1 VKPLASEIY
10 YQQPVSELMAT
21 VGKLGAD
28 GAQVFATTDLVIGQ
42 HLVSSNLIYLVP
54 TKQIHL
60 PQAEISHTIAKAGS
74 GYSLTLSSKVLARSV
89 YVTFGDA
96 KVAVSDNYFNLL
108 PGVPQ
113 TITLKSGA
121 SLDDVTKSLHVV
133 SLADAF
139 PQ

>member
-1 VKPLASEIY
+1 MTD
-10 YQQPVSELMAT
+10 LMAAIE
-21 VGKLGAD
+21 KLGAK
-28 GAQVFATTDLVIGQ
+28 ASQVFVTTDLVVGQ
-42 HLVSSNLIYLVP
+42 QTVSSNLIYLVP
-54 TKQIHL
+54 TKEIHL
-60 PQAEISHTIAKAGS
+60 PAAEISHTIAKAGS

-108 PGVPQ
+108 PGGPQ

-121 SLDDVTKSLHVV
+121 SLEEVTKNLHVV